1 MRTLAVEVLARA
13 GERVRV
19 EGWVHNVRDLGGMAF
34 VHVRDRSGVVQA
46 VVERAALPPQ
56 GLPLESVVS
65 VEGLCR
71 KDARALGGAEVHVER
86 LEVLSLADHPLPL
99 EIGRQRP
106 QQPHLDTVLNHR
118 PIALREE
125 HRRIVFRVQAV
136 ILEAFAAAL
145 RSLGF
150 TEAKSSKLVAS
161 GTEGGTN
168 LFYVDYF
175 GRQAFLAQSPQFYK
189 QMLVGVFERV
199 FEVGPVF
206 RAEPH
211 NTSRHL
217 NEYTSMDF
225 EMGFIRDE
233 EEIMDTEQR
242 VLAHIFS
249 ELRSRCAAE
258 IGMLG
263 ARVPEMPERIP
274 RLRLEEAGRILVEE
288 CGVKKRVFQ
297 DLHPAEEKLV
307 CDWVGEHQGSELVFL
322 TRYPV
327 EKRPVYTMPAPED
340 PKLTRSFDLLFR
352 GLEITT
358 GGQRIHRYPDL
369 VENMRRF
376 GLDPEK
382 FTDYLMCFR
391 YGMPPHGGLAIG
403 LERLTMQLLGL
414 QNVRD
419 ACLFPRDR
427 DRLGP

>member
-1 MRTLAVEVLARA
+1 MRTLASEVAGRA
-13 GERVRV
+13 GERVRIQ
-19 EGWVHNVRDLGGMAF
+19 GWVHNVHHLGGMAF
-34 VHVRDRSGVVQA
+34 VHVRDRSGIVQA
-46 VVERAALPPQ
+46 VLQRSTLPEG
-56 GLPLESVVS
+56 GLPLEYVVV
-65 VEGLCR
+65 VEGVCHP
-71 KDARALGGAEVHVER
+71 DARAIGGAELHAES
-86 LEVLSLADHPLPL
+86 LEILSLADAPLPI

-106 QQPHLDTVLNHR
+106 QVPNLDILLNHR
-118 PIALREE
+118 PLSLRDP
-125 HRRIVFRVQAV
+125 RRQAVFRVQAV
-136 ILEAFAAAL
+136 IVEAFGAAL
-145 RSLGF
+145 RARGF
-150 TEAKSSKLVAS
+150 TEVKSSKLVAS

-175 GRQAFLAQSPQFYK
+175 GNQAFLAQSPQFYK

-233 EEIMDTEQR
+233 DDVMDTEQE
-242 VLAHIFS
+242 VLQHIFA
-249 ELRSRCAAE
+249 ELRSRCQKELEAF
-258 IGMLG
+258 G
-263 ARVPEMPERIP
+263 AKVPTLPDRIP
-274 RLRLEEAGRILVEE
+274 RMRLDEVGQVLVEK
-288 CGVKKRVFQ
+288 CGVRKRVFQ
-297 DLHPAEEKLV
+297 DLSPAEEKLI
-307 CDWVGEHQGSELVFL
+307 CDWAAQNLGSELVFL
-322 TRYPV
+322 TRYPI
-327 EKRPVYTMPAPED
+327 EKRPVYAMPAPEE
-340 PKLTRSFDLLFR
+340 PKLTRSFDLLLR

-358 GGQRIHRYPDL
+358 GGQRIHLHSQL
-369 VENMRRF
+369 VDNMRAF

-414 QNVRD
+414 TNVRE

>member
-1 MRTLAVEVLARA
+1 MRTLAIEVLARA
-13 GERVRV
+13 GERVQV
-19 EGWVHNVRDLGGMAF
+19 QGWVHNVRDLGGLAF
-34 VHVRDRSGVVQA
+34 VHLRDRSGVVQA
-46 VVERAALPPQ
+46 VVQRAALPAG
-56 GLPLESVVS
+56 GLPLESVVE

-71 KDARALGGAEVHVER
+71 KDERALGGAEVHVER

-118 PIALREE
+118 PISLREE
-125 HRRIVFRVQAV
+125 RRRAVFQVQAV
-136 ILEAFAAAL
+136 ILEAFAEAL
-145 RSLGF
+145 RGLGF
-150 TEAKSSKLVAS
+150 TEVKSSKLVAS

-189 QMLVGVFERV
+189 QILVGVFERV

-217 NEYTSMDF
+217 NEYTSLDF

-233 EEIMDTEQR
+233 EEVMDTEQQ
-242 VLAHIFS
+242 VLSRIFS

-258 IGMLG
+258 FSLFG
-263 ARVPEMPERIP
+263 ARVPELPERIP
-274 RLRLEEAGRILVEE
+274 RLRLDEAGRVLVEE
-288 CGVKKRVFQ
+288 CGVKKRLFQ
-297 DLHPAEEKLV
+297 DLHPAEEKLI
-307 CDWVGEHQGSELVFL
+307 CDWAAERLGSELVFL

-327 EKRPVYTMPAPED
+327 EKRPVYAMPDPED

-358 GGQRIHRYPDL
+358 GGQRIHRHDQL
-369 VENMRRF
+369 VENLRRF
-376 GLDPEK
+376 ELDPAK

-403 LERLTMQLLGL
+403 LERITMQLLGL
-414 QNVRD
+414 HNVRE
-419 ACLFPRDR
+419 ACLFPRDG
-427 DRLGP
+427 DRLAP